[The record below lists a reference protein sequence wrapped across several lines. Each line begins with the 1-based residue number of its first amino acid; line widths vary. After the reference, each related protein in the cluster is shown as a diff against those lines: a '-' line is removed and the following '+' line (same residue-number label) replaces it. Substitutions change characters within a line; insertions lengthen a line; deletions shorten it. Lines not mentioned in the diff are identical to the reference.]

1 MQETVLSILEDLTGT
16 SEVREN
22 LDVELFDEGLLDSM
36 GTVQLLVELDGQL
49 GVNIPVSEFERDEWS
64 TPNKI
69 IAKVIDPYLTVLNS
83 LPKVALGPLII
94 IWVGASTNSII
105 FMALLISTFVTI
117 ITIYQGFAETNQSYI
132 TLLKSFGANKR
143 QIFMKAILHIETS
156 TPVCSVALSLD
167 GGILYEK
174 ISYEGPSHA
183 ALVGVYV
190 QEALDVLRAEGLQLS
205 AVAVSSGPGSYTGL
219 RIGVSVAK
227 GLCFGFGIPLIS
239 IPTLKLMAL
248 EAVKRNGGV
257 DSLYCAMLDARRMEV
272 YAAIFDK
279 NLNEVRAV
287 SADIID
293 ANSYSAYLEKE
304 KVCFFGNGSD
314 KCKTVLTSPNAEF
327 IYGVVPQAANM
338 LALAEEKYGK
348 GDFENVA
355 YYEPFYLKEFQAT
368 KAKNKVLG

>member
-1 MQETVLSILEDLTGT
+1 
-16 SEVREN
+16 
-22 LDVELFDEGLLDSM
+22 
-36 GTVQLLVELDGQL
+36 
-49 GVNIPVSEFERDEWS
+49 
-64 TPNKI
+64 
-69 IAKVIDPYLTVLNS
+69 
-83 LPKVALGPLII
+83 
-94 IWVGASTNSII
+94 
-105 FMALLISTFVTI
+105 
-117 ITIYQGFAETNQSYI
+117 
-132 TLLKSFGANKR
+132 
-143 QIFMKAILHIETS
+143 MKAILHIETS

-257 DSLYCAMLDARRMEV
+257 DSLYCAMV

-338 LALAEEKYGK
+338 LALAEEKYDK